1 MKLIKPLRITIATTA
16 ILTMAFGTYVG
27 VQAVTGGTTQK
38 PPVDAVKVEGVYI
51 TEGKA
56 DWLPKP
62 TPTPQA
68 TEQSKS
74 EGQSSDQPVTPEVPA
89 PTPAPVEQPNLYQ
102 STVINEFDYSNNKP
116 QTSIP
121 TNTSANTNGIYYTEI
136 STFQEP
142 TKK

>member
-27 VQAVTGGTTQK
+27 VQAVSGGTTPK

-51 TEGKA
+51 TEGNA

-68 TEQSKS
+68 TEQSAS
-74 EGQSSDQPVTPEVPA
+74 EDQSSDQPATPAPEVVPTPA
-89 PTPAPVEQPNLYQ
+89 PAPVEQPNLYQ
-102 STVINEFDYSNNKP
+102 ETVINEFDYSNSKP

-121 TNTSANTNGIYYTEI
+121 SNTSGIYYTEI